1 MDIRTD
7 PDSQIEA
14 YIFERHVQGAGIT
27 TIKAAL
33 SMQPGVKFVGQF
45 VGAFTLFARV
55 VANDLSEL
63 QGRIENEYW
72 RAGIRSDVSLNLT
85 ANRPAAPKRQSPDIC
100 AMICCQTS
108 VDPFGLLSQLDDEF
122 LDEGAYGAAVVNA
135 PDFDV
140 LVDLGADTVEDV
152 LDRILRLRKIQGIT
166 RTATAFADLG
176 NGNAIRN

>member
-1 MDIRTD
+1 MNIRTD
-7 PDSQIEA
+7 PDNLIEG
-14 YIFERHVQGAGIT
+14 YIFERHVASAGIT

-33 SMQPGVKFVGQF
+33 AAQPGVAFVGQF

-55 VANDLSEL
+55 VANDLGEL
-63 QGRIENEYW
+63 QGRIDW

-85 ANRPAAPKRQSPDIC
+85 GQRPAAPKRQSPDIC
-100 AMICCQTS
+100 ALVCCQTT
-108 VDPFGLLSQLDDEF
+108 VDPFGLLTRLDEAF
-122 LDEGAYGAAVVNA
+122 LSEGAYGAAVVNA

-140 LVDLGADTVEDV
+140 LVDLGADTIEEV
-152 LDRILRLRKIQGIT
+152 LDRVVRLREFDEIR